1 MTKPVI
7 VTRVGKGTP
16 LTTAEGDANF
26 NNLKN
31 ATINVLAN
39 GITVTNDLNDTFEIE
54 AGTGITVAG
63 NNTTKKV
70 TITNSKLL
78 SSETA
83 PALGGNLNVSGNS
96 IVSTSNGDITIA
108 PHGTGKIVLDGQNW
122 PTADGT
128 ANQYLKTNGSGQL
141 SYATF
146 PATALIEDIAPILGA
161 NLDVSTFKI
170 ITNSNNRNIELDP
183 HGTGVVAVTG
193 ALTVS
198 GNLTVSGTTTTVN
211 STTVDIADL
220 NITLAKG
227 AASAAAANGA
237 GITIEGPGTPA
248 VMEYVSATD
257 RFLFNKQIAGSF
269 FSNAASNFSGG
280 TVNLGSNSN
289 VTLTG
294 GSVGQVLRTDGAGV
308 LTWITPAAAGIATVS
323 ADTTPSL
330 GGNLNVNGN
339 SIVSSSNAN
348 INIAPHG
355 SGKVA
360 IGSGSV
366 AGKLTTNG
374 AYNLVLTTNDSSD
387 SGTIT
392 ITQGINGDIT
402 LVPNG
407 TGKVRFN
414 NVYSFPTADGSADQ
428 FLKTNGSG
436 QLSFASVT
444 SGFVGTATSDLDMTT
459 FKIKSSSSQDLA
471 FETASGS
478 YGMTFKSNTMKFGY
492 LDSAVT
498 VTTNGT
504 ANLSLSTNSG
514 TNSSVISISNGTN
527 GNINLTP
534 NGTGFIKVGPGNLAG
549 KITTN
554 GAYNLILSTNEAASS
569 GTIVINQG
577 TNGNIGLNPDGT
589 GKIMLNAGVGISA
602 TSGTPATYNT
612 SYFEGTLDTPAG
624 WLKIEIGGTDRY
636 LPYYS

>member
-7 VTRVGKGTP
+7 VTRAGKGAP
-16 LTTAEGDANF
+16 LTSTEGDSNF

-31 ATINVLAN
+31 ATFGVLAN
-39 GITVTNDLNDTFEIE
+39 GITVTNELNSSFEIE
-54 AGTGITVAG
+54 AGTGITVVG
-63 NNTTKKV
+63 NDTTKKV

-78 SSETA
+78 SSETS

-96 IVSTSNGDITIA
+96 IVSLSNGDITIA

-211 STTVDIADL
+211 STTVDIADK

-227 AASAAAANGA
+227 AADKAAANG
-237 GITIEGPGTPA
+237 GGLTVDLGTDGSA
-248 VMEYVSATD
+248 SIEYVSGSD
-257 RFLFNKQIAGSF
+257 RFVVNKTISGSF
-269 FSNAASNFSGG
+269 LSTSASNFSGA
-280 TVNLGSNSN
+280 TVNLGTVGN
-289 VTLTG
+289 VTITG
-294 GSVGQVLRTDGAGV
+294 GTAGYVLRTDGAGV
-308 LTWITPAAAGIATVS
+308 LTWVAQSAGGIANVVE
-323 ADTTPSL
+323 DTTPQL
-330 GGNLNVNGN
+330 GGSLDVNGQ
-339 SIVSSSNAN
+339 SIVSTSNAN

-355 SGKVA
+355 TGKVA
-360 IGSGSV
+360 IGSGAAS
-366 AGKLTTNG
+366 GKLTTNG
-374 AYNLVLTTNDSSD
+374 AYNLVLTTNDSTD
-387 SGTIT
+387 SGTVT

-444 SGFVGTATSDLDMTT
+444 SGFVGTATSDLDMAT
-459 FKIKSSSSQDLA
+459 FKIKSTSSQNLV
-471 FETASGS
+471 FETASSS
-478 YGMTFKSNTMKFGY
+478 YGMEFKSNTNKFGY
-492 LDSAVT
+492 LDSAVGI
-498 VTTNGT
+498 TTNG
-504 ANLSLSTNSG
+504 AGNLTLSTNSG
-514 TNSSVISISNGTN
+514 TT
-527 GNINLTP
+527 
-534 NGTGFIKVGPGNLAG
+534 
-549 KITTN
+549 
-554 GAYNLILSTNEAASS
+554 S
-569 GTIVINQG
+569 GTIVI
-577 TNGNIGLNPDGT
+577 TNGADGNITLAPNGAGKVYLNGAIKT
-589 GKIMLNAGVGISA
+589 NT
-602 TSGTPATYNT
+602 TSGTPTTYNT
-612 SYFEGTLDTPAG
+612 SYFEGTLDTPVA
-624 WLKIEIGGTDRY
+624 WLKIDVAGTDRY
-636 LPYYS
+636 LPMYS